1 MTAPPHHRAGGG
13 YQNPWPGSN
22 PRGFAH
28 LVRWFVER
36 NFIRRPP
43 PDPDRSVFAVERPA
57 LGQAVRPGDLAVTW
71 IGHSTALLEFAGL
84 TVITDPVFG
93 AYASP
98 IPTASLRRW
107 VDPPVRVAD
116 LPRLDAVLLSHNH
129 YDHLDAPT
137 VRELAALQPE
147 AVWCTPLGN
156 AALLRRLGVQR
167 VQELDWWEETGVAGA
182 TIGCVPAQHFSAR
195 GLHDRSRAL
204 WGGLTV
210 KFGGRSVYFV
220 GDTAYHPDFAE
231 IGRRAG
237 PFDLV
242 LMPVGAYEPR
252 WFMHV
257 VHLNPEEAV
266 RAFGELSGGSNGEE
280 TGAAGTG
287 RRPVMVPIH
296 WGTFKLT
303 DEPMDEPPRRT
314 EAAWRAAGFEPGRLW
329 TPRHGETRLL
339 RA

>member
-1 MTAPPHHRAGGG
+1 MTPHPHHRAGGG

-22 PRGFAH
+22 PRGFSH

-71 IGHSTALLEFAGL
+71 IGHSTALLEFSGL
-84 TVITDPVFG
+84 TVLTDPVFG
-93 AYASP
+93 EHASP

-107 VDPPVRVAD
+107 VDPPVGVAD

-137 VRELAALQPE
+137 VRQLAALQPE

-156 AALLRRLGVQR
+156 AGLLQRLGVKR
-167 VQELDWWEETGVAGA
+167 VQELDWWEDTGVAGA

-210 KFGGRSVYFV
+210 RFGGRSAYFV
-220 GDTAYHPDFAE
+220 GDTAYHPDFAA

-266 RAFGELSGGSNGEE
+266 RAFGELSGGSDGEG
-280 TGAAGTG
+280 TGAAGA
-287 RRPVMVPIH
+287 RPRPVMVPIH

-303 DEPMDEPPRRT
+303 DEDLREPPQ
-314 EAAWRAAGFEPGRLW
+314 
-329 TPRHGETRLL
+329 LL
-339 RA
+339 REIWQEQNRRQAQLEIPAIGQTLRF

>member
-1 MTAPPHHRAGGG
+1 MTPPHHRPGGG
-13 YQNPWPGSN
+13 FQNPWPGAN

-43 PDPDRSVFAVERPA
+43 PDPDRAVFPLVRPA
-57 LGQAVRPGDLAVTW
+57 FGQAVRPGDLAVTW

-93 AYASP
+93 EYASP
-98 IPTASLRRW
+98 IPTTSLRRW
-107 VDPPVRVAD
+107 VEPPVPVAE

-137 VRELAALQPE
+137 VREIAARQPH
-147 AVWCTPLGN
+147 AVWYTPLGN
-156 AALLRRLGVQR
+156 ATLLRRLGVKQVR
-167 VQELDWWEETGVAGA
+167 ELDWWEETVSGGA
-182 TIGCVPAQHFSAR
+182 TIGCTPAQHFSAR

-220 GDTAYHPDFAE
+220 GDTAYHPDFTT

-266 RAFGELSGGSNGEE
+266 RAYLELQEERVGSPLRGG
-280 TGAAGTG
+280 
-287 RRPVMVPIH
+287 PVMVPVH

-314 EAAWRAAGFEPGRLW
+314 AAAWAAAALDPERLW
-329 TPRHGETRLL
+329 TLRHGETRLL